1 MGGGPV
7 QHIVPLLRI
16 VDHVRRPEA
25 AEALVAQRDQLLL
38 RPVHQILRLPVR
50 QRPAAVPA
58 DVLPRMRVPAAHAV
72 GEGQIRGKDMDGR
85 PVADDGHVAHAVV
98 AGIRPEDGPAAVQ
111 RLPGKAV
118 PAEGKVHL
126 LALRGGGLAEM
137 NKQIVLHEMTSSD
150 AGSSG
155 APRACHSFCAPDRLY
170 GSAS

>member
-1 MGGGPV
+1 M

-16 VDHVRRPEA
+16 VDHVRRPET
-25 AEALVAQRDQLLL
+25 AEVLIAQRNQLLL

-72 GEGQIRGKDMDGR
+72 GEGQIRGKDMDGM

-111 RLPGKAV
+111 RLPGKSV

-126 LALRGGGLAEM
+126 LALRGRGLAEM

-150 AGSSG
+150 AGSAG
-155 APRACHSFCAPDRLY
+155 APRARHSFCAPDRLY